1 MCSATNRRAETHPY
15 DIIESPGVLDGTAEV
30 QAIKCFAK
38 STISMTLCEMIKEEL
53 ADYLLPLFNNAG
65 DNSPYLFGAPF
76 VDINPFV
83 FVKIC
88 KAEISQ
94 DFCSNSSSNFTKKL

>member
-1 MCSATNRRAETHPY
+1 
-15 DIIESPGVLDGTAEV
+15 
-30 QAIKCFAK
+30 
-38 STISMTLCEMIKEEL
+38 MIKEEL

-94 DFCSNSSSNFTKKL
+94 DFCSNSSSNFTKKLWRYSQGIFVLLFRKSFFRFFVATS